1 MKKILI
7 VLFLSL
13 CLSGCGSDKMSEIK
27 KIMAENKYVIVDVR
41 TKEEYNQGHLIDSI
55 NIPYNELQQAKLD
68 NNKVILVYC
77 ASGNRSSMAYN
88 ILTNLGYEVYDMG
101 AFSKINLPKE

>member
-1 MKKILI
+1 MRKILI
-7 VLFLSL
+7 LLFLSL

-27 KIMAENKYVIVDVR
+27 KIMAENEYVIVDVR
-41 TKEEYNQGHLIDSI
+41 TEEEYDQGHLVNSI
-55 NIPYNELQQAKLD
+55 NIPYDELQQAKLD